1 MVWKVN
7 VLYCIFSLQLHNFK
21 RHLAELIG
29 GTDESVAAEEEIIVS
44 RVKNLSRDYRDL
56 KGVSANFFFFFL
68 MQLLYTVSD
77 L

>member
-1 MVWKVN
+1 MF
-7 VLYCIFSLQLHNFK
+7 LFCIFSLQLHNFK

-29 GTDESVAAEEEIIVS
+29 GTDESVAAEEEVIVT

-56 KGVSANFFFFFL
+56 KGVSSIFFFFFFF
-68 MQLLYTVSD
+68 MQLLYTASD